1 MFTQLSDLKKSGLF
15 YVLVMV
21 LTTSVSLLFRLMA
34 PDTDLVV
41 LVHNLTP
48 VLATIL
54 MLYVFTRDGYS
65 KDGRF
70 SLGLRRSGW
79 RFWGLALLLPLLV
92 LGVSYG
98 LAWIS
103 GAATLVVP
111 TESGWLRTLLLDLT
125 IGLLFT
131 SLFALSEEIGFRGYM
146 LPRMLSLGT
155 KRALVFSGFLFATY
169 HLPIIFL
176 TPFYMAE
183 GNRLLTIPILLLL
196 LTAAGVIYGALRLA
210 ADSIWPSTILHGVFN
225 SFLGLFAS
233 LTVLN
238 SPAAIYLVGE
248 SGLLTLLI
256 TAAIALWLLQRQ
268 QTTMVRSTALET

>member
-1 MFTQLSDLKKSGLF
+1 MFSSLSDLKKSGLF
-15 YVLVMV
+15 YGLVMV
-21 LTTSVSLLFRLMA
+21 LTTSVSLFFRLMA
-34 PDTDLVV
+34 PDTELVV
-41 LVHNLTP
+41 IVHNLTP
-48 VLATIL
+48 VMATIL

-79 RFWGLALLLPLLV
+79 HYWGLALLLPLLV

-103 GAATLVVP
+103 GAATLVMP
-111 TESGWLRTLLLDLT
+111 TESGWLPKLFLDLPVR
-125 IGLLFT
+125 LLVV

-155 KRALVFSGFLFATY
+155 KRALIFSGFLFATY

-176 TPFYMAE
+176 TPFYLNE
-183 GNRLLTIPILLLL
+183 GSRLLTIPIFLLV
-196 LTAAGVIYGALRLA
+196 LTAAGFIYGALRLA
-210 ADSIWPSTILHGVFN
+210 ADSIWPSTILHGAFNTFLSVFTN
-225 SFLGLFAS
+225 
-233 LTVLN
+233 LTVLS

-248 SGLLTLLI
+248 SGLLTLLA
-256 TAAIALWLLQRQ
+256 TAVVAYWFLQRWHAPAEPVPA
-268 QTTMVRSTALET
+268 ME

>member
-1 MFTQLSDLKKSGLF
+1 MFSNLSDLKKSGLF
-15 YVLVMV
+15 YGLVMV
-21 LTTSVSLLFRLMA
+21 LTTSVSLFFRLMA
-34 PDTDLVV
+34 PDTELVV
-41 LVHNLTP
+41 IVHNLTP
-48 VLATIL
+48 VIATIL

-79 RFWGLALLLPLLV
+79 RYWWLALLLPLLV
-92 LGVSYG
+92 LGISFG

-103 GAATLVVP
+103 GAATLVMP
-111 TESGWLRTLLLDLT
+111 TESGWLPKLFLDLT
-125 IGLLFT
+125 VGLLVT

-155 KRALVFSGFLFATY
+155 KRALIFSGFLFATY

-176 TPFYMAE
+176 TPFYLNE
-183 GNRLLTIPILLLL
+183 GSRLLTIPIFLLV

-210 ADSIWPSTILHGVFN
+210 ADSIWPSTILHGAFN
-225 SFLGLFAS
+225 SFLDVFTK
-233 LTVLN
+233 LTVLS

-248 SGLLTLLI
+248 SGLLTLLA
-256 TAAIALWLLQRQ
+256 TAAVALWLLKRH
-268 QTTMVRSTALET
+268 QTAIVRAIALET